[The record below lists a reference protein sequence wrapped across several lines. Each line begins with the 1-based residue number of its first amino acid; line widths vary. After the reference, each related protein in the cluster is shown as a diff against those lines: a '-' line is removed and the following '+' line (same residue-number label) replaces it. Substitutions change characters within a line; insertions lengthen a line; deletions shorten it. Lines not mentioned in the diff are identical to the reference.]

1 MWCAP
6 TVKPLLGIVAGAG
19 MQVRWRL
26 NLAHQ
31 CYGWLSGI
39 QASSNLCVARA
50 QTAKI
55 ADVGLS
61 RVMQATLATL
71 TDGHFMRGCGAM

>member
-1 MWCAP
+1 M
-6 TVKPLLGIVAGAG
+6 K
-19 MQVRWRL
+19 
-26 NLAHQ
+26 
-31 CYGWLSGI
+31 LSTFLVWTADGT
-39 QASSNLCVARA
+39 QASADLCVVRE

-71 TDGHFMRGCGAM
+71 TDGHFMRGCVAPERSM